1 LLWWNTRDSHARKR
15 WPGIIWSN
23 LLNSNMLILSY
34 ITGREWDYVM
44 ISLVRTLPSNK
55 IEKNPDTDWIQRH
68 VGEMSDI
75 NQINLMLTR
84 ARCGLVL
91 IGRSTLMLTRARCGL
106 VLIGR
111 STLIHI
117 IFSWLSSILT
127 SLNHYEN
134 NLIVKLCLKLL

>member
-1 LLWWNTRDSHARKR
+1 
-15 WPGIIWSN
+15 
-23 LLNSNMLILSY
+23 MLILSY

-111 STLIHI
+111 STLMLTRARCGLVLIGRSTLIHI
-117 IFSWLSSILT
+117 IFS
-127 SLNHYEN
+127 
-134 NLIVKLCLKLL
+134 